1 MPTFHYLII
10 FVFSSYNDII
20 RFIFMYDAGLAKEI
34 LEQIHHSIEVILKR
48 FSRIKAVN
56 DFTDTQEVMDN

>member
-1 MPTFHYLII
+1 
-10 FVFSSYNDII
+10 
-20 RFIFMYDAGLAKEI
+20 MYDAGLAKEI